1 MACRSCGGNKKAGAT
16 IMSSTA
22 LTNQQDKYE
31 SGDWFIAQYKGPGQ
45 MHNIGSLSGV
55 LKNYNM
61 TIYGRGRNGDYF
73 LVHKDDLNH
82 KNSLFVAVPE
92 GQTKAVEKLL
102 QLQPKSTAR
111 AEKTHSLEVLQEK
124 VAELTTP
131 VVEEKT
137 EDEIKAEEAITEIQ
151 DIARLV
157 VSEGKALKRSEAMT
171 PKEFADAYGYTH
183 YLQVVAKVKSGELL
197 SYRDEHDK
205 MFVYHMED

>member
-1 MACRSCGGNKKAGAT
+1 
-16 IMSSTA
+16 MSSTA
-22 LTNQQDKYE
+22 LTNQQDKYNP
-31 SGDWFIAQYKGPGQ
+31 GDWFIAQSKGPNQ

-55 LKNYNM
+55 LRQFDM

-92 GQTKAVEKLL
+92 GQVKTVEKIL
-102 QLQPKSTAR
+102 QLQPKTIVTA
-111 AEKTHSLEVLQEK
+111 EQTHSLDVLQEK
-124 VAELTTP
+124 VAELTTSAAKTEEEIK
-131 VVEEKT
+131 VEE
-137 EDEIKAEEAITEIQ
+137 AVTEIQ

-171 PKEFADAYGYTH
+171 PKDFAETYGYTH
-183 YLQVVAKVKSGELL
+183 YLQVVAKTKSGELL

-205 MFVYHMED
+205 LFVYHMED

>member
-1 MACRSCGGNKKAGAT
+1 
-16 IMSSTA
+16 MSSTA
-22 LTNQQDKYE
+22 LTNQQDKYN
-31 SGDWFIAQYKGPGQ
+31 SGDWFIAQYRGPNQ

-55 LKNYNM
+55 LRQFDM

-73 LVHKDDLNH
+73 LVHRDDLNH

-92 GQTKAVEKLL
+92 NQTKTVEKLL
-102 QLQPKSTAR
+102 QLQPKST
-111 AEKTHSLEVLQEK
+111 TVSSEVLKQK

-131 VVEEKT
+131 VVEKT
-137 EDEIKAEEAITEIQ
+137 DEEIKTEEAIAEIQ
-151 DIARLV
+151 DVARLV

-171 PKEFADAYGYTH
+171 PKDFAEAYGYTH

>member
-1 MACRSCGGNKKAGAT
+1 MACRSCGGNKKTGVVQ
-16 IMSSTA
+16 MSSTA
-22 LTNQQDKYE
+22 LTNQQDKYN
-31 SGDWFIAQYKGPGQ
+31 SGDWFIAQYKGPNQ

-55 LKNYNM
+55 LRQFDM

-92 GQTKAVEKLL
+92 GQVKTVEKIL
-102 QLQPKSTAR
+102 QLQPKTIVTA
-111 AEKTHSLEVLQEK
+111 EQTHSLDILQKK
-124 VAELTTP
+124 VAELTTSAAA
-131 VVEEKT
+131 KT
-137 EDEIKAEEAITEIQ
+137 EEEIKVAEAVAEIQ

-171 PKEFADAYGYTH
+171 PKDFAETYGYTH
-183 YLQVVAKVKSGELL
+183 YLQVVAKTKSGELL

-205 MFVYHMED
+205 LFVYHMED